1 MKFMDAFCGKLDEVQ
16 CPYQRATD
24 SKGQEMISI
33 GLSGD
38 HFSGLQY
45 FLLFDNDT
53 SAQIRCYICKF
64 PPDKNLSAL
73 QIVNQLNRRYRWIKF
88 FVESS
93 GAVGATADIK
103 ATEDTAAEI
112 LFHILCR
119 MNGIIDDAYPT
130 LMRVIYS
137 DIERTC

>member
-1 MKFMDAFCGKLDEVQ
+1 MKFMEAFCGKLDEIQ
-16 CPYQRATD
+16 CHYQRATD
-24 SKGQEMISI
+24 SKGQEMLSL

-38 HFSGLQY
+38 NFSGLQ
-45 FLLFDNDT
+45 FFVLFDDDT

-64 PPDKNLSAL
+64 PPDKNLQAL
-73 QIVNQLNRRYRWIKF
+73 QVVNQLNIKYRWTKF

-93 GAVGATADIK
+93 RAVGATADIK

-119 MNGIIDDAYPT
+119 MNGIIDDAYSI
-130 LMRVIYS
+130 LMKAIYS
-137 DIERTC
+137 